1 MRKLIV
7 CLTICLCATVVNV
20 KAQSK
25 VFQEVNEDISSEM
38 KIITQDEALVGY
50 LVFTQLEKASE
61 DSFNYKITLMDENL
75 NDIGTVNFREEK
87 LDLDAVSFEQDIL
100 CLAYL
105 KSNINGKVFKNRKE
119 YNAFD
124 AKNAIFTQFLTLDG
138 KIIKTNT
145 NNISL
150 KSADYELWASPR
162 SKFTYY
168 GGLTHRIQLK
178 NISQKGFACFY
189 GDKDGCNLISYDLTG
204 KELWKKSISEEQ
216 AYSLLTS
223 KADIYL
229 LQKVKEKYYEGG
241 YSLLSYNAAD
251 GKAYDK
257 IALNDKEG
265 NSLKVLS
272 FANDPVTGTP
282 YLSGS
287 IIDQDK
293 GNNISNGKQLAKGP
307 YSGVFV
313 MDVKGHTKTDIK
325 QTFTYWGDGS
335 QKPAISKRGYISDAK
350 SYAIMTSSFRDY
362 NGNTYFTGSEF
373 VKKAKIGSIVS
384 SIIFLPL
391 VTVTPIILAVSGTT
405 KCKVTDV
412 ALMKLNPKGSLSF
425 ETEIPCEDSKYLRGV
440 FPLNGFLNQRSFY
453 SVDNANTKAN
463 YMIVDD
469 SKNIMIYNVNQKKI
483 VRTVP
488 HKDGKIRTYIFPAKE
503 GHIMVVENNKKEK
516 YTRLSIEALN

>member
-1 MRKLIV
+1 MKKLIV
-7 CLTICLCATVVNV
+7 CTALCIIAISS

-25 VFQEVNEDISSEM
+25 VFKEVSEDISSEM

-87 LDLDAVSFEQDIL
+87 LDLEAVSFEQDVL

-105 KSNINGKVFKNRKE
+105 KSNINGKEFKNKKDYTSFE
-119 YNAFD
+119 
-124 AKNAIFTQFLTLDG
+124 AKNFIFTQFLTLNG
-138 KIIKTNT
+138 KIIKTNAT
-145 NNISL
+145 KIHL
-150 KSADYELWASPR
+150 TGAGYEPWAYTR
-162 SKFTYY
+162 GKFTYY
-168 GGLTHRIQLK
+168 SGLKHHIQLK
-178 NISQKGFACFY
+178 NISQKGFTCYY
-189 GDKDGCNLISYDLTG
+189 GDADGCDLVTYDLAG
-204 KELWKKSISEEQ
+204 KELWRKNIDNEK

-223 KADIYL
+223 KGDIYM
-229 LQKVKEKYYEGG
+229 LQKVGGQYAEGG
-241 YSLLSYNAAD
+241 YNLLSFNAED

-257 IALNDKEG
+257 VVLNDKQG
-265 NSLKVLS
+265 NALKILS

-287 IIDQDK
+287 IIDKNK
-293 GNNISNGKQLAKGP
+293 GNNTGNGKQLAKGP

-313 MDVKGHTKTDIK
+313 MDIKGHSKNDIK
-325 QTFTYWGDGS
+325 QTFTYWNDGS
-335 QKPAISKRGYISDAK
+335 QKPAISKSGYMSETK
-350 SYAIMTSSFRDY
+350 SYAVMSSSFRDY
-362 NGNTYFTGSEF
+362 YGNTYFTGSEF
-373 VKKAKIGSIVS
+373 IKKPKVGAIVA
-384 SIIFLPL
+384 SIICFPL
-391 VTVTPIILAVSGTT
+391 ITVTPIILATTGTT

-412 ALMKLNPKGSLSF
+412 ALMKLNTKGVLSF
-425 ETEIPCEDSKYLRGV
+425 ESEIPCTDSKFIRGN
-440 FPLNGFLNQRSFY
+440 FPLDGFFGERSFY
-453 SVDNANTKAN
+453 GVDNADTKAN

-469 SKNIMIYNVNQKKI
+469 SKDVMIYSVNQKKV
-483 VRTVP
+483 VRTVS